1 MSITLDEPAAAG
13 VEPGGSPAP
22 GPGAGVSTHLALLR
36 AVETFTRTLR
46 EGGATLARS
55 VDCSRATLAI
65 IRTLHRRGPLPVS
78 EIAQVLRV
86 DISVASRQ
94 VSLMVDDGFV
104 ERIVDTDDRRVRT
117 IALTA
122 AGRQRTREIEVALEG
137 RIREIFADWTPAEVT
152 AATDV
157 LHHLAATIDVAEH
170 PTA

>member
-1 MSITLDEPAAAG
+1 MIIALDEPA
-13 VEPGGSPAP
+13 PADVDP
-22 GPGAGVSTHLALLR
+22 GPGARTATAVSPHLALLR
-36 AVETFTRTLR
+36 AVEAFTRTLR

-65 IRTLHRRGPLPVS
+65 IRTLQIRGPLPVS

-104 ERIVDTDDRRVRT
+104 ERTVDPDDRRVRT

-122 AGRQRTREIEVALEG
+122 AGRQRTREIEVSLEG
-137 RIREIFADWTPAEVT
+137 RVREIFAGWTPAEI
-152 AATDV
+152 AGATDV
-157 LHHLAATIDVAEH
+157 LQHLAATIDTAEH